1 MQPHDRFDSI
11 EAAYEAIQRYV
22 LDNEESFKGGKSDQK
37 QFTINCKERGCGFG
51 IRASKSSKGVVS
63 ITIFKLHTYSPI

>member
-1 MQPHDRFDSI
+1 MQLHDRFDSI
-11 EAAYEAIQRYV
+11 EAAYQAIRRYV
-22 LDNEESFKGGKSDQK
+22 NGESFKSGKSDQK
-37 QFTINCKERGCGFG
+37 QFTINCKEHGCGFG